1 MSLLVDTLTGDASLL
16 AENSTSLPQYRDRAV
31 GLAASYRNP
40 SKFFDNLS
48 LGLLNTGN
56 SVKAS
61 AVSVGGNTGLSTSCY
76 NTDTS
81 WITSTY
87 GSLVESVGIASGS
100 ALGIVGLG
108 SVPVAYGVIKND
120 VLEAYTYPKV
130 DSLDV
135 STDNPFVG
143 EGYVT
148 VTSGNSGI
156 GKNTRV
162 VQHGGSTIGNV
173 FAVSVGGTCTGSTIA
188 SSISP
193 LVTQYNNAFSGI
205 SSYNNLATSVKK
217 YKTEYEFHS
226 WSYSRKIQ
234 ENTDDSNDQTVVAG
248 ILTNPVYGG
257 PY

>member
-1 MSLLVDTLTGDASLL
+1 MSLLVGILTGDASLL
-16 AENSTSLPQYRDRAV
+16 AENSAKLPEFRDRAV
-31 GLAASYRNP
+31 GLAASYKLP
-40 SKFFDNLS
+40 SKFFDDLS
-48 LGLLNTGN
+48 LGLLNTAN
-56 SVKAS
+56 SAKVS
-61 AVSVGGNTGLSTSCY
+61 AVSVGGNTGLSTACY
-76 NTDTS
+76 TTDTT
-81 WITSTY
+81 WITTTY

-108 SVPVAYGVIKND
+108 TQLVAYGVVKSD

-130 DSLDV
+130 DTLDV
-135 STDNPFVG
+135 SVDNPFVG

-162 VQHGGSTIGNV
+162 VQNGGSTVGNV
-173 FAVSVGGTCTGSTIA
+173 FAVSTGATCTGSTIA
-188 SSISP
+188 SSVTT
-193 LVTQYNNAFSGI
+193 LKTQYTNAFSGI
-205 SSYNNLATSVKK
+205 SSYNSLATSVKK
-217 YKTEYEFHS
+217 YKTEYEFHV

-234 ENTDDSNDQTVVAG
+234 ENTDDASDQNVVAG